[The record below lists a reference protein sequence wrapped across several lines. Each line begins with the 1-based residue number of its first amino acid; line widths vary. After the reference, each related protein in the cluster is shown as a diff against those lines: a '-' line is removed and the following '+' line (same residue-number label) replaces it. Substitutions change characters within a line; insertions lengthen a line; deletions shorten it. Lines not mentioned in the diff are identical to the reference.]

1 MTEKVQT
8 KRSMVSDYISILK
21 TKNNSVINILVSFIQ
36 SCTEPSK
43 AKMNQEKMNESNQ
56 DIDSLTSFSIFVTAT
71 NTSLFCFVSW
81 ELRDVL
87 KHFFSL

>member
-43 AKMNQEKMNESNQ
+43 AKMNQEKMNESN
-56 DIDSLTSFSIFVTAT
+56 
-71 NTSLFCFVSW
+71 
-81 ELRDVL
+81 
-87 KHFFSL
+87 